1 MKVGYPY
8 MGTVI
13 VYKKLLET
21 MGHEVVETPRPTRQ
35 TIALGVKHSPEFACF
50 PYKTIM
56 GSYIELAKKGVEM
69 IVTSGGRGPCRAG
82 LYEQLH
88 RRTLQSLG
96 YDIDVVNFDLY
107 KKNWAYALRS
117 LRKTRGKASLFK
129 ALKAFILVYD
139 MIHSLDRLERIVET
153 RRAYEAVPGSFTAV
167 WKRINETYDRHART
181 LRDVRRFEKEFS
193 AELLALPVKE
203 IPESEKIRI
212 GIVGEIYVV
221 MESAI
226 NLNIEEVLNGLG
238 CEVRRDLYLSGW
250 VNDNLFP
257 FLNRGH
263 EKQILKKS
271 RRYMEIKI
279 GGHENETIGH
289 IIDYKEKEFD
299 GIVHLMPF
307 ACLPELITQSILPKV
322 SKDLDIPV
330 LSLSLDEQTAIANQ
344 RTRIEAFVD
353 LLHSKKRE
361 AVRQG
366 RVETAAEG
374 VSPLD
379 ATKEFRNLGEADLS
393 GGHR

>member
-21 MGHEVVETPRPTRQ
+21 LGHDVIETPRPTRQ
-35 TIALGVKHSPEFACF
+35 TIALGVKNSPEFACF
-50 PYKTIM
+50 PYKAIM
-56 GSYIELAKKGVEM
+56 GSYIELAKMGVEM

-82 LYEQLH
+82 LYEQIH
-88 RRTLQSLG
+88 RKTLASLG

-107 KKNWAYALRS
+107 KKNWSYAM
-117 LRKTRGKASLFK
+117 KNFAKARGNASLFRVF
-129 ALKAFILVYD
+129 KAFVLVYD
-139 MIHSLDRLERIVET
+139 MIHALDRMEAIVET
-153 RRAYEAVPGSFTAV
+153 RRAYEKIPGSFTKL
-167 WKRINETYDRHART
+167 WNRINKTFDLEVRR
-181 LRDVRRFEKEFS
+181 LRDARRFEKVFT
-193 AELLALPVKE
+193 AELLALPVDE
-203 IPESEKIRI
+203 PPEDGRIRI

-238 CEVRRDLYLSGW
+238 CEVRRDLYLSHW
-250 VNDNLFP
+250 VNDNLLP
-257 FLNRGH
+257 FLHRGH
-263 EKQILKKS
+263 ERQILAKS
-271 RRYMEIKI
+271 RKYMEIKI

-289 IIDYKEKEFD
+289 IIDYKEKGFD

-307 ACLPELITQSILPKV
+307 SCLPELITQSILPKI

-353 LLHSKKRE
+353 LLRGRKK
-361 AVRQG
+361 
-366 RVETAAEG
+366 TAAAKG
-374 VSPLD
+374 
-379 ATKEFRNLGEADLS
+379 
-393 GGHR
+393 